1 MTKEWRASQV
11 KGSQEAALCVLGP
24 ARPGWPERRGQRTA
38 GPGPVG
44 AGRQKDL
51 PAPVEPD
58 AGWVS

>member
-1 MTKEWRASQV
+1 MFLDLH
-11 KGSQEAALCVLGP
+11 GLD
-24 ARPGWPERRGQRTA
+24 GQSGGDKRTA